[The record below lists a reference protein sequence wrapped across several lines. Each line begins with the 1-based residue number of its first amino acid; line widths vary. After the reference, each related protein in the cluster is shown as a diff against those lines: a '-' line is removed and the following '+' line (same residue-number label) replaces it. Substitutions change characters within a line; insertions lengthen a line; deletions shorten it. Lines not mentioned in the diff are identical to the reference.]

1 MVKMSELVNQL
12 KIVKYPHP
20 ALRYKSKP
28 VKRVDRELGDIVR
41 KMFDLMYEANG
52 IGLAANQVNLPYR
65 LFVINLT
72 ADPNEKK
79 EELVFLNPVILR
91 RKGFEQGEEGCLS
104 LPDLRGTVRR
114 SKEIDIL
121 AYNLQGEEICWRVT
135 GLLARAFQHELDHLD
150 GILFIDHLEPS
161 ELLDLRGYVEKWE
174 DEYMSAVS
182 QGAEEPEDRVLSRLR
197 ELEALRT

>member
-1 MVKMSELVNQL
+1 MSAIVDEL
-12 KIVKYPHP
+12 KIVKFPHP
-20 ALRYKSKP
+20 ALRYRSKP
-28 VKRVDRELGDIVR
+28 IKRVDGELRDTIR

-72 ADPNEKK
+72 SDPNERK

-91 RKGFEQGEEGCLS
+91 RKGLEEGEEGCLS
-104 LPDLRGTVRR
+104 LPDLRASVRR

-121 AYNLQGEEICWRVT
+121 AYNLQGEEVSWRLN

-150 GILFIDHLEPS
+150 GVLFIDHLGPS
-161 ELLDLRGYVEKWE
+161 EMLQVREKLEQWE
-174 DEYMSAVS
+174 EEFAAAVAKGLEAGD
-182 QGAEEPEDRVLSRLR
+182 QQVHERFRQ
-197 ELEALRT
+197 LEALRT